1 MTLHGLSLTFGEQ
14 EPRRS
19 RPRDFPSHEIRLQSP
34 SSEIL
39 NLSPLRNPTNNVS
52 QPGASQAPDH
62 VPISR
67 FLTASPVYSSNST
80 AGLLRPASKRGVHFV
95 FRVLTPFYVE
105 TFNGSQVA
113 GLKMLGFTP
122 DYEFPDSAALC
133 VSAVFAFLTF
143 ALKQQPTV
151 SSVTHRNALPIIRF
165 PVPFPKPENLC
176 ADSHNHPK
184 VTACLSG
191 GVSPGQ

>member
-1 MTLHGLSLTFGEQ
+1 MALVS
-14 EPRRS
+14 
-19 RPRDFPSHEIRLQSP
+19 PSESKNRAEAALATSPLMKFAYNHP

-39 NLSPLRNPTNNVS
+39 YLSPLRNPASSVS
-52 QPGASQAPDH
+52 QSGASQAPDR

-95 FRVLTPFYVE
+95 FRVLTPFSAE

-133 VSAVFAFLTF
+133 VSAAFAFLPF

-151 SSVTHRNALPIIRF
+151 SSATHRNALPIIRF
-165 PVPFPKPENLC
+165 LIPFPTPENLC